1 MNRTIM
7 PFVEEALAA
16 QYLQERPRER
26 KIEFIPKPVPVKT
39 STTAADVRS
48 YIENFTL
55 FRKISNPEWNL
66 LRGRYSNRAIKEM
79 TKDEIVRVIDA

>member
-1 MNRTIM
+1 MNRNII
-7 PFVEEALAA
+7 PFVEAALAA

-26 KIEFIPKPVPVKT
+26 KIEFIPKPDKIKT

-66 LRGRYSNRAIKEM
+66 LRGKFSNRRIKDM
-79 TKDEIVRVIDA
+79 TKTEILQALS